1 MLFPLGQSV
10 LNYEK
15 VKVCNGKVNNYDYW
29 RRKVNDKFDSVSSK
43 DLDKTQHTVE
53 MEKNLENYDLV
64 LKDANVEILKKNTDL
79 F

>member
-1 MLFPLGQSV
+1 MP
-10 LNYEK
+10 
-15 VKVCNGKVNNYDYW
+15 W
-29 RRKVNDKFDSVSSK
+29 RVKVNDKYDSVSSN
-43 DLDKTQHTVE
+43 DSDKTQHTAT

>member
-1 MLFPLGQSV
+1 MPIG
-10 LNYEK
+10 
-15 VKVCNGKVNNYDYW
+15 D
-29 RRKVNDKFDSVSSK
+29 DKFDLVSSK